1 MMSFLRS
8 EPAAGSSEV
17 TVRLAGVEL
26 TLRSNAAPFLEYA
39 AHHLAP
45 VQRIEGGDRPMI
57 RARLR
62 WHECAPVDRDARYPQ
77 LRNLQ
82 RLDRDLY
89 RGDGILYWFRVDEL
103 PDLHLVLSWNGVQL
117 RIEADYYHRLSNL
130 RYRDAVKRAVYRR
143 RLPELRRRRFTT
155 LLYYLVYYPIFWYL
169 EHDAG
174 FHPMHAGG
182 VEIDGRTLVFAGP
195 SGVGKSTL
203 VSSLGTAPGLR
214 LLSDTFLLQRGVD
227 LLAVPE
233 PLLLDDWSRRWLGK
247 GAAALQPIDH
257 RYCLGRQG
265 FHCASPEHLT
275 AKGTACA
282 IVFPQRS
289 SVECVRRL
297 AADEVRGRVRA
308 GDLMV
313 NDLRRYW
320 GFAAIMESLRPRPL
334 ISAREASLARL
345 AAAVPAFEVGLTRD
359 LDRLRLLRLA
369 RRLAR
374 EARPA

>member
-1 MMSFLRS
+1 MMGLLRA
-8 EPAAGSSEV
+8 EPVAGSSEV

-26 TLRSNAAPFLEYA
+26 TLRSNATPFLDYA
-39 AHHLAP
+39 ARHLAP
-45 VQRIEGGDRPMI
+45 VQQIERRDRPLI
-57 RARLR
+57 CARLR
-62 WHECAPVDRDARYPQ
+62 WHECAPLDRDARYPQ

-89 RGDGILYWFRVDEL
+89 RGEGVLYWFRVDEL

-117 RIEADYYHRLSNL
+117 RIEADYYHRLSNV

-155 LLYYLVYYPIFWYL
+155 LLHYLVYYPIFWYL

-174 FHPMHAGG
+174 FHPIHAGG
-182 VEIDGRTLVFAGP
+182 VEIDGKTLVFAGP

-203 VSSLGTAPGLR
+203 VSGLGTAPGIR
-214 LLSDTFLLQRGVD
+214 MLSDTFLLQRGTE

-233 PLLLDDWSRRWLGK
+233 PLLLDEWSRHWLGK
-247 GAAALQPIDH
+247 GAAALQPLDH
-257 RYCLGRQG
+257 RYCLGRRG
-265 FHCASPEHLT
+265 FHCISPEHL
-275 AKGTACA
+275 AANGTACA

-289 SVECVRRL
+289 SVERVRVL
-297 AADEVRGRVRA
+297 PPDEARGRVRA

-345 AAAVPAFEVGLTRD
+345 TGAVPAMEVGLTRD
-359 LDRLRLLRLA
+359 LDRVRLLRLA

-374 EARPA
+374 EARTA